1 MFFSKKHKPGIKMRA
16 FFSFFS
22 RNFAF
27 LWHTLYEWIDLFKKI
42 KKKGDSQKSYA
53 YKLIAQAS

>member
-1 MFFSKKHKPGIKMRA
+1 MRA
-16 FFSFFS
+16 FFSFFL